1 MARKEP
7 HPEEDDKIVVRSV
20 GRRKEASARVRIEVG
35 EGEFIVNDK
44 DVEDYFSVNWWV
56 DEIMEP
62 LELASKTGDFDI
74 SVKVEGGGHHG
85 QAEAIQHGI
94 ARALV
99 EWDEDFKPTLKA
111 KGYLTRDSRKKER
124 KKYGKRKARRSKQW
138 RKR

>member
-1 MARKEP
+1 MARREP
-7 HPEEDDKIVVRSV
+7 HPEDDDKIVVRSV

-35 EGEFIVNDK
+35 DGEFTINDK
-44 DVEDYFSVNWWV
+44 ELDEYFPVDWWI
-56 DEIMEP
+56 DEILEP
-62 LELASKTGDFDI
+62 LNITSKDGDFDI

-85 QAEAIQHGI
+85 QAEAVQLGI

-99 EWDEDFKPTLKA
+99 EWDEDFKPQLKSQ
-111 KGYLTRDSRKKER
+111 GFLTRDARKKER

>member
-7 HPEEDDKIVVRSV
+7 HPQDDDKIVVRSV
-20 GRRKEASARVRIEVG
+20 GRRKEASARVRLEVG
-35 EGEFIVNDK
+35 DGDFVVNDK
-44 DVEDYFSVNWWV
+44 DLEDYFSVTWWV
-56 DEIMEP
+56 DEIMKP
-62 LELASKTGDFDI
+62 LEDASKTEDFDI

-99 EWDEDFKPTLKA
+99 EWDEDFKPQLKA
-111 KGYLTRDSRKKER
+111 KGYLTRDSREKER